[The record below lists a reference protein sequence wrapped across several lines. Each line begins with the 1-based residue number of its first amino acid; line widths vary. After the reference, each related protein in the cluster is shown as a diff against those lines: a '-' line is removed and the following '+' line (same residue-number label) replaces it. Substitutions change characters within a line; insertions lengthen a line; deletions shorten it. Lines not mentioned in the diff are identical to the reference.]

1 MNYLAH
7 FYLAYPE
14 AELMFGNYIGDGVK
28 GSDLSKYNDAI
39 KRGIKFHRFIDFYTD
54 SHELVHKAKAM
65 FYPSQGKFAG
75 VVTDVLFDF
84 QLANNW
90 HKFHKQALSNF
101 SESCYI
107 TVAEF
112 RHLMPLRSD
121 RFYQYMV
128 QNDILNNYRHALGIR
143 NVFRGMDSRT
153 SFDSN
158 MIKAIDVMHENE
170 IEFSR
175 IFHDFFPQ
183 LISATAQWK
192 KTN

>member
-7 FYLAYPE
+7 FYLAHPE
-14 AELMFGNYIGDGVK
+14 PELMFGNYIGDGVK
-28 GSDLSKYNDAI
+28 GSDFSKYNEAI
-39 KRGIKFHRFIDFYTD
+39 KRGIKFHRFIDSYTD
-54 SHELVHKAKAM
+54 SHDLVHDAKAM
-65 FYPSQGKFAG
+65 FYESQGKFAG
-75 VVTDVLFDF
+75 VVTDVLFDY

-90 HKFHKQALSNF
+90 KKFHAQSLSAF
-101 SESCYI
+101 SESCYK
-107 TVAEF
+107 TVAEL

-121 RFYQYMV
+121 RFYHYMV
-128 QNDILNNYRHALGIR
+128 QNDILNNYRLASGIKS
-143 NVFRGMDSRT
+143 VFRGMDSRT

-158 MIKAIDVMHENE
+158 MVKAIDVMHENE
-170 IEFSR
+170 AEFSR